1 MRYSKIPLFE
11 KIKRKELKINKK
23 LEKIQIK
30 TNSST
35 LSNFPLN
42 LNF

>member
-23 LEKIQIK
+23 LEKN
-30 TNSST
+30 TN
-35 LSNFPLN
+35 
-42 LNF
+42 